1 MKRFIALLLTLILVS
16 TCIAFGETDE
26 ELFAVPAT
34 PAFMISLSDLSE
46 IYIQTAHD
54 IISTLVSA
62 RQLMSDEEYAA
73 WKPTQDIFLESI
85 QTLKTDDV
93 TALLGE
99 ANDNIN
105 AMDVFTPLEK
115 SLLKYYFFN
124 TLYDVYELSNSER
137 DLLYRTSKLFSY
149 DVEEP
154 FEGDPVSSFEDM
166 INGLKMDMPIEDI
179 RNIRSELMHILRLV
193 LDNQSE
199 QYVEQLQDP
208 HTLMTTVKMLSL
220 TTEHVL
226 KGITEEESAVYND
239 VLTSLN
245 TQIDALELDFE
256 NLSEGDLNTIA
267 QVVENLVQEYSVP
280 EETLLLSY
288 EEIAELI
295 INYHTMTDDQVHASN
310 SIIGNAA
317 WGLDHMDPDSLETY
331 QQLILEMMNAMTA
344 QDLET
349 VYDLFLQAHMLLMR
363 ACENRYYETFCSM
376 SSETLILVSAGI
388 LHICYLWD
396 QNTSEEKISSF
407 IQDLNV
413 GTLKIEDDRLENSLK
428 IIEDLFTNPDL
439 FNENILKLIDIL
451 NNGNNQ
457 MYKTHE
463 NQVRLLSVLFK
474 DLINMLNSG
483 TLKDRKLDSIRITLE
498 SLAHSVVFDKNPSN
512 VTLKDVIALRN
523 GEAIESITDRLRAL
537 GEETKRMLVETL
549 SNDLMICML
558 RPEEGAELLHSID
571 LQLYEAVKPL
581 KLDGIESTSDQLQA
595 MEKAVASVFRDKED
609 IPEVLKMSLTARN
622 VYNCFLM
629 STLPE
634 EEQEL
639 IVTIFKTFSQ
649 ILSDGNPE
657 ELDLLKN
664 FNYQLTKSI

>member
-16 TCIAFGETDE
+16 TCIAYGEADE

-34 PAFMISLSDLSE
+34 PAFTISLSDLSE
-46 IYIQTAHD
+46 VYIQTARD

-115 SLLKYYFFN
+115 SLLKYYFFSA
-124 TLYDVYELSNSER
+124 LYDVYELSNSER
-137 DLLYRTSKLFSY
+137 DLLYRTGKLFSY
-149 DVEEP
+149 DVAEN
-154 FEGDPVSSFEDM
+154 FEGDLVGSFEDM
-166 INGLKMDMPIEDI
+166 INGLKTDMSIEF
-179 RNIRSELMHILRLV
+179 IRSELMHILRLV
-193 LDNQSE
+193 LDDQSE

-220 TTEHVL
+220 STEHVL
-226 KGITEEESAVYND
+226 KGITEEESAIYND
-239 VLTSLN
+239 VLASLN

-256 NLSEGDLNTIA
+256 NLSEGDLDAIA

-317 WGLDHMDPDSLETY
+317 WGLGHMDPDSLETY

-376 SSETLILVSAGI
+376 SSETLVLISAGI
-388 LHICYLWD
+388 LHGCHLWD
-396 QNTSEEKISSF
+396 QNTSEGKISSF
-407 IQDLNV
+407 IQDLHV
-413 GTLKIEDDRLENSLK
+413 DSLKIEDDRLESFLK

-439 FNENILKLIDIL
+439 SKEDNFKLIDIL
-451 NNGNNQ
+451 NNSNNQ

-463 NQVRLLSVLFK
+463 NQMRLLNVLFK
-474 DLINMLNSG
+474 NLINMMNSG
-483 TLKDRKLDSIRITLE
+483 TLKDRKLDTIRITLE

-512 VTLKDVIALRN
+512 VTLEDVIALRN
-523 GEAIESITDRLRAL
+523 GESIESIADQLRAL
-537 GEETKRMLVETL
+537 GKETKRMLVETL
-549 SNDLMICML
+549 SNDLMFCML

-571 LQLYEAVKPL
+571 LQLYEAVKTL
-581 KLDGIESTSDQLQA
+581 KLDGTESTSDQLQA

-629 STLPE
+629 STLTE

-649 ILSDGNPE
+649 ILADGNPE
-657 ELDLLKN
+657 ELALLKN
-664 FNYQLTKSI
+664 FNHQLTKSI